1 VCVLRFVSNFFIS
14 RDCASKIS
22 DILDEMGR
30 LSAVAQELRHAI
42 TSGER
47 LRKSEH
53 VVYLLIDSENKR

>member
-1 VCVLRFVSNFFIS
+1 LLADIFIS

-30 LSAVAQELRHAI
+30 SSAVAQGLKNAI

-47 LRKSEH
+47 LRNSEH
-53 VVYLLIDSENKR
+53 TVYLLIDPEGKR